1 VTERLLITGGAG
13 FVGSNLAVSLASRH
27 PEWEIVALDNL
38 YRRGSELNLPRL
50 REAGVEFVRGDV
62 REPEDL
68 ARVARVDA
76 LVECSAEPSVMS
88 GVDGETGYLVHTN
101 LTGAYNCL
109 ELARRDAAFVV
120 FLSTSRVYP
129 VAPQVELKLEEAE
142 TRFEIAAQQGLPGV
156 SPAGIAE
163 DFPLEG
169 ARTLYGA
176 TKLAAELLIEEYR
189 TGLGVPAVID
199 RCGVIAGPW
208 QMGKVD
214 QGVFTHWMLAHH
226 FGRPLSYIGFG
237 GKGKQVRDLLHVED
251 LVDLVERQLLDP
263 AGWDGRTVNVGG
275 GRECS
280 LSLLETT
287 AICRELTG
295 NEVPIEPVEQT
306 RAGDVPIYLSDCT
319 KIFGLDEWR
328 PRRSAEQV
336 LADIHEWIAA
346 DDRRIAQA
354 LDIDVPAGRRE

>member
-1 VTERLLITGGAG
+1 LTRLLITCGAG
-13 FVGSNLAVSLASRH
+13 FVGSNLAVSLAARH

-38 YRRGSELNLPRL
+38 YRRGSELNLSRL
-50 REAGVEFVRGDV
+50 QGAGVEFVKGDV
-62 REPEDL
+62 REPRDL
-68 ARVARVDA
+68 LAIEGVSA
-76 LVECSAEPSVMS
+76 LIECSAEPSVMS
-88 GVDGETGYLVHTN
+88 GVDGDTGYLVHTN

-109 ELARRDAAFVV
+109 ELARRDGAFVV

-129 VAPQVELKLEEAE
+129 VAPQVDLKLEEAQ
-142 TRFEIAAQQGLPGV
+142 TRFELAAEQDLPGV
-156 SPAGIAE
+156 SPAGISE
-163 DFPLEG
+163 RFPLDG

-189 TGLGVPAVID
+189 AGFGLPAVID

-226 FGRPLSYIGFG
+226 FCNPLSYIGFG
-237 GKGKQVRDLLHVED
+237 GGGKQVRDLLHVED
-251 LVDLVERQLLDP
+251 LVDLVERQLLAP
-263 AGWDGRTVNVGG
+263 ETWDGRTVNVGG

-287 AICRELTG
+287 EICRRLTG

-306 RAGDVPIYLSDCT
+306 RAGDVPIYLSDCA

-336 LADIHEWIAA
+336 LTDIHAWIAS
-346 DDRRIAQA
+346 DEERIARA
-354 LDIDVPAGRRE
+354 LNISATAEEGR

>member
-1 VTERLLITGGAG
+1 MDRLLITGGAG
-13 FVGSNLAVSLASRH
+13 FVGSNLAVSLATRH
-27 PEWEIVALDNL
+27 PEWEIVVLDNL

-50 REAGVEFVRGDV
+50 QEAGVEFVRGDV

-68 ARVARVDA
+68 ARVPRISA
-76 LVECSAEPSVMS
+76 LIECSAEPSVMS
-88 GVDGETGYLVHTN
+88 GVDGDTGYLVHTN

-109 ELARRDAAFVV
+109 ELARRDGAFVV

-129 VAPQVELKLEEAE
+129 VQPQVELKLDEAE
-142 TRFEIAAQQGLPGV
+142 TRFEIAPEQQVDGV
-156 SPAGIAE
+156 SPAGISE

-189 TGLGVPAVID
+189 TGLEVPAVID

-226 FGRPLSYIGFG
+226 FGNPLSYIGFG

-251 LVDLVERQLLDP
+251 LVDLVERQLLAP
-263 AGWDGRTVNVGG
+263 GEWDGRTVNVGG

-306 RAGDVPIYLSDCT
+306 RAGDVPIYLSDCR

-336 LADIHEWIAA
+336 LADIHDWIAA
-346 DDRRIAQA
+346 DEERIAQA
-354 LDIDVPAGRRE
+354 LNIETPAGGRE